1 MPSYTGTEIARAS
14 LREIG
19 VLDPTEAG
27 HAELLTDA
35 IAVGTDLLDEWRTEK
50 LTIAGVTRNVFDL
63 TSGTQSYSIGSGGT
77 FSMDWP
83 QSIEYWSRIPD
94 DDATD
99 PVEQPMGRP
108 LTFDQWQQV
117 RVKTLDAAYPNK
129 MYYDRQYSAGL
140 GNCLFHPIPDNNDVD
155 VVLYAFIPSIVS
167 LVAGTTYDLRPGVAM
182 ALKTN
187 LAVELLEGRFKRPGD
202 WSGLYRRAARS
213 KANLQ
218 RQNRIPKEAAIHP
231 NFAAIGSRGRGQNIY
246 TGGR

>member
-1 MPSYTGTEIARAS
+1 MPSYTGEAIARFA

-27 HAELLTDA
+27 SAELLDDA
-35 IAVGTDLLDEWRTEK
+35 IAVGTDLLDEWRNDR
-50 LTIAGVTRNVFDL
+50 LTISGVTRNVYSL
-63 TSGTQSYSIGSGGT
+63 TSGTQSYTIGSGGT
-77 FSMDWP
+77 FDQDWP

-99 PVEQPMGRP
+99 PIEQPMGRP

-129 MYYDRQYSAGL
+129 MYYDRRYSAGL

-155 VVLYAFIPSIVS
+155 VVLYAFVPSITTLVS
-167 LVAGTTYDLRPGVAM
+167 ATTYDLRPGLAM
-182 ALKTN
+182 AIKTN
-187 LAVELLEGRFKRPGD
+187 LAVELLEGRFKRAGD

-213 KANLQ
+213 LASVKRN
-218 RQNRIPKEAAIHP
+218 NRIPKEAAIHP
-231 NFAAIGSRGRGQNIY
+231 NFVIGSRGRGINIY